1 MIITGET
8 LLQFIKENQ
17 LAPESIYD
25 QFSLT
30 LHLCETIK
38 KYKFSKDHIVTYGEN
53 ISDNNISIQS
63 IDIKDGL
70 VLQPGESILA
80 CSRESIRMP
89 KGYMGFLQTKG
100 SLARLF
106 ITINCCDGQI
116 ESGFHGHITFEIC
129 NLGQLA
135 VRLLPNSPV
144 AQLFI
149 FEASSKIES
158 YQGKYNNS
166 SEPTHSN
173 PDNKTEYV
181 LATPTE
187 RLWQLV
193 KYEPK
198 GVIKIMD
205 AEIVTKILSCSIF
218 NKRNLLENDSSYKQI
233 IPYAVIN
240 CDDEVYLFRRT
251 KKQTENRLH
260 NLYSLGVGGHMNPSK
275 GENELSYIRAE
286 LEREL
291 NEEVFI
297 HNNCTIESLKPL
309 GLIND
314 DTNEVGK
321 VHLGVLY
328 DIHLSN
334 TSIEIKEKEKMEG
347 KWIKKSDLKLYY
359 PQMESW
365 SKIYIDLVYEE
376 L

>member
-1 MIITGET
+1 MIITGNT
-8 LLQFIKENQ
+8 LLQLIKDHQ
-17 LAPESIYD
+17 LAPESTYD

-38 KYKFSKDHIVTYGEN
+38 KYNFTKDHVVTYGEK
-53 ISDNNISIQS
+53 ISNDDICTQS
-63 IDIKDGL
+63 IGKGL
-70 VLQPGESILA
+70 ILHPGESILA
-80 CSRESIRMP
+80 CSKELIRMP

-106 ITINCCDGQI
+106 LTINCSDGQI

-129 NLGQLA
+129 NMGQLD

-149 FEASSKIES
+149 LEATSKIES
-158 YQGKYNNS
+158 YQGRYNNS

-173 PDNKTEYV
+173 LDSKNESV
-181 LATPTE
+181 LAVPTE
-187 RLWQLV
+187 KLWQLV

-198 GVIKIMD
+198 GVIRIMD
-205 AEIVTKILSCSIF
+205 AEIVATILSCSIF
-218 NKRNLLENDSSYKQI
+218 NNRNLLENDSSYKQI

-251 KKQTENRLH
+251 KKQTEARLH
-260 NLYSLGVGGHMNPSK
+260 NLYSLGVGGHMNPSED
-275 GENELSYIRAE
+275 ENLSYIRGE

-297 HNNCTIESLKPL
+297 HNDCTIESLEPL

-347 KWIKKSDLKLYY
+347 KWIKKSDLRLYY